1 MNILR
6 ITTIA
11 LALTLLVACGGG
23 GSSNTATAPTPP
35 TSLTPP
41 IENPFAD
48 LANFMP
54 TTDSSLQVIEGIVG
68 ADGAR
73 INTSSVFE
81 EGNLNEEAAGCN
93 VNGCV
98 VPLPGGVAPLP
109 SDIVDIPYLNIRVG
123 DISLIS
129 NGHFFSTSTYSSEI
143 TNGMTVEGIEGITFA
158 RGKLTGTR
166 VVDSETLEFESF
178 AGWLDGNIFGVTQIT
193 IGASGSEQYRFISYG
208 AGSYDADT
216 AINPTATGTE
226 TTSATWEGATVATIK
241 ASRDFIFGD
250 ATITVN
256 FTDTNVDLEFDNWH
270 DLDNQ
275 ELSTMEPIIYE
286 GAGLGQGRFSLRR
299 NNITEVFGRFYG
311 TGHTEVGGWFN
322 TPTVTGAFGGTRQ

>member
-23 GSSNTATAPTPP
+23 GSGNTATAPTPP
-35 TSLTPP
+35 TSPTPP

-81 EGNLNEEAAGCN
+81 EGSLNGEAASCN

-109 SDIVDIPYLNIRVG
+109 SDIVAIPYLNISVG

-166 VVDSETLEFESF
+166 DQGGTPLEFQTF
-178 AGWLDGNIFGVTQIT
+178 AGWLNGSIFGTTQIT
-193 IGASGSEQYRFISYG
+193 FEVSGSEQYRFISYN
-208 AGSYDADT
+208 AGVPTGS
-216 AINPTATGTE
+216 NPSGTG
-226 TTSATWEGATVATIK
+226 SATWEGAAVATVK
-241 ASRDFIFGD
+241 ADRTFIQGD
-250 ATITVN
+250 ATITIADLANPAVDVEVRN
-256 FTDTNVDLEFDNWH
+256 FHDINTGVPTTNRLLSANIS
-270 DLDNQ
+270 LDGTGGFT
-275 ELSTMEPIIYE
+275 S
-286 GAGLGQGRFSLRR
+286 GGQLIHMG
-299 NNITEVFGRFYG
+299 GRFYG
-311 TGHTEVGGWFN
+311 AGHEQVGGWFN
-322 TPTVTGAFGGTRQ
+322 SNEITGAFGGTRQQ